1 MILQEELKQLHKL
14 DMSILKK
21 FMDDAS
27 YRSAPM
33 KNKVSE
39 ILSKYKISA
48 ESNIIVEPLK
58 NQAGSEERRH
68 TWKYVTDSILSN
80 DKVAGII
87 LRSNKRQ
94 LMGILKRYSDY
105 YYAFADIVDT
115 FKDEEGNALYV
126 YEGGVNG
133 TGSLTA
139 IRNKMSKVV
148 KGFLSTYPNAKK
160 NWDIVI
166 IEKDESIEGKRQ
178 SRIDARRDMEYKP
191 HDKEDY
197 ENYISRLKSNLATRL
212 EKYINSK
219 LPDNISEEQLNN
231 LISNSQSIFVKKIK
245 IAGWIYE
252 LISTDSDISRSA
264 ERFNIECMYAPT
276 KDPFGKSYS
285 FSRYGDSLRR
295 LKIVYETVGKTIKV
309 KEIYFYDG
317 FGFQDGIDRLNRKR
331 EELQANSQS

>member
-21 FMDDAS
+21 FMDDAA

-33 KNKVSE
+33 KNKVLE
-39 ILSKYKISA
+39 ILTKYKIS
-48 ESNIIVEPLK
+48 SDSKIFIEPLK

-68 TWKYVTDSILSN
+68 TWKYVTDNILAN
-80 DKVAGII
+80 DKVSGII

-94 LMGILKRYSDY
+94 LMGILKRYNDY

-115 FKDEEGNALYV
+115 FKDENGDYIYV
-126 YEGGVNG
+126 YEGGVNA
-133 TGSLTA
+133 TGSLIS

-148 KGFLSTYPNAKK
+148 KGFLSTFPNAKK

-166 IEKDESIEGKRQ
+166 IEKDETIEGKRQ
-178 SRIDARRDMEYKP
+178 NRIDARRDMEYKP
-191 HDKEDY
+191 QDKNDY

-212 EKYINSK
+212 EQYINSK
-219 LPDNISEEQLNN
+219 LPDNFTDEQLNN
-231 LISNSQSIFVKKIK
+231 LFTNSTSIFVKKIK

-252 LISTDSDISRSA
+252 LTSTDSDISRSA
-264 ERFNIECMYAPT
+264 ERFNIECMYTPT

-317 FGFQDGIDRLNRKR
+317 FGFEDGIQRLINKR
-331 EELQANSQS
+331 DELQANSQS